1 MIYESALSP
10 LDSTNTNNIKLTR
23 ESMRKYLKE
32 RNDQTV
38 IILNAK
44 VAQKSY
50 KNEKRFICP
59 PPCIYLMGNGW
70 DVKHKQMFESGE
82 DEQSTQIATLIGIGN
97 SEREMQPLAL
107 DKNVFSP
114 SFYFLKCFFLIKFE
128 LFYRIL
134 LLLKHCLFPIQINA
148 NHFHFV

>member
-1 MIYESALSP
+1 MTSMIYESALSP
-10 LDSTNTNNIKLTR
+10 LDSTNTKNIKLTR
-23 ESMRKYLKE
+23 ESMRKYLNE

-70 DVKHKQMFESGE
+70 DVKHTQMFESGE

-114 SFYFLKCFFLIKFE
+114 FLLFLNKKSFFLIKF
-128 LFYRIL
+128 
-134 LLLKHCLFPIQINA
+134 
-148 NHFHFV
+148 

>member
-1 MIYESALSP
+1 MTSMNYESALSP
-10 LDSTNTNNIKLTR
+10 FDSNYSNMNKLTR
-23 ESMRKYLKE
+23 EAMRKYLKE

-59 PPCIYLMGNGW
+59 PPCIYLMGEGW

-82 DEQSTQIATLIGIGN
+82 NEQTTQIATLIGIGN

-107 DKNVFSP
+107 DKNVII
-114 SFYFLKCFFLIKFE
+114 YFCYFVSIK
-128 LFYRIL
+128 I
-134 LLLKHCLFPIQINA
+134 I
-148 NHFHFV
+148 